1 MSLNLT
7 YNDPCPRCG
16 KPTMHCA
23 IEPHPSRNDIAIQ
36 DFYCGDCG
44 PIKTVVLSLEPGKP
58 APKPKLAA

>member
-44 PIKTVVLSLEPGKP
+44 PIKTVVLSLKP
-58 APKPKLAA
+58 VKKPSPPLAA